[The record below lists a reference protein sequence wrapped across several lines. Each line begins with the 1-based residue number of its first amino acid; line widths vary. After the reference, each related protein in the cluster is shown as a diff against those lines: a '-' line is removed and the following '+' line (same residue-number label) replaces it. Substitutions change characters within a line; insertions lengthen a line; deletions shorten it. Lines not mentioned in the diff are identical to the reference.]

1 MAELRGVDV
10 LQNEIEKSK
19 DKLKGFNENIKKLT
33 GRDPNRPGVRRILSS
48 ERLCEEDGFQNRM
61 ARGRGR
67 LFGLARR
74 SIMDDSGPPLKRRII
89 GGAFSRLG
97 PMPVRAME
105 QDDSPYEE
113 ELPHKLSVHSSVVA
127 TSRDA
132 KNRDEIMQEQT
143 KDKEGMQRNRRM
155 FGLLLGTLNR
165 FKKESKTL
173 ETKDVRRK
181 KIEEKLEEKAEK
193 ERKKFKQETKLLMEE
208 MHLEQSKISRLE
220 QKMEMVQE
228 HADREAEIMKLKN
241 FVVTKAKPKIF
252 WKPVQMSTAAENK
265 IKDSKK
271 FVEDLL
277 QEGKDR
283 LDKEI
288 LELMERETKRE
299 ERIKM
304 RLREDGLLPDEDRK
318 QEGID
323 RDIIKDGT
331 LERVVVETKDVAEN
345 VTFRF
350 DQWASKENENEIL
363 EGIEAEGSKKL
374 RTVVVDTESRQ
385 VSEVERKLKKIK
397 GNNQEK
403 DRDADDIEFESLL
416 QQKGNKSEKLEL
428 SEEYIDEPDRDDY
441 NGEKRSQQK
450 GTEERKRSP
459 ADKIERK
466 IGGEKK
472 EQDVD
477 RLRYKKDKKQ
487 ASSMNTLFSER
498 IEKKDKYRNQDRTN
512 ERNEEIEKRKYR
524 YDSRRESSSW
534 NHRERPQKEGQD
546 EKRDQVKEKKR
557 KNRKDSSSDDYGRP
571 VRIKQEHE
579 EENADCLLKKTNRIS
594 GSGDDGANDDY
605 DDDDDDDDDVVVKD
619 ERIFP
624 KRSEKAENA
633 SKAIKNLEDGKPET
647 YDKQIGLE
655 ESSSVLEN

>member
-1 MAELRGVDV
+1 MFPL
-10 LQNEIEKSK
+10 
-19 DKLKGFNENIKKLT
+19 
-33 GRDPNRPGVRRILSS
+33 
-48 ERLCEEDGFQNRM
+48 
-61 ARGRGR
+61 
-67 LFGLARR
+67 LF
-74 SIMDDSGPPLKRRII
+74 S
-89 GGAFSRLG
+89 
-97 PMPVRAME
+97 
-105 QDDSPYEE
+105 
-113 ELPHKLSVHSSVVA
+113 
-127 TSRDA
+127 
-132 KNRDEIMQEQT
+132 
-143 KDKEGMQRNRRM
+143 
-155 FGLLLGTLNR
+155 
-165 FKKESKTL
+165 
-173 ETKDVRRK
+173 
-181 KIEEKLEEKAEK
+181 
-193 ERKKFKQETKLLMEE
+193 
-208 MHLEQSKISRLE
+208 
-220 QKMEMVQE
+220 
-228 HADREAEIMKLKN
+228 
-241 FVVTKAKPKIF
+241 
-252 WKPVQMSTAAENK
+252 
-265 IKDSKK
+265 
-271 FVEDLL
+271 DLL